1 MFFTTIKK
9 KERATTWGLWK
20 VIKNMRSMNGFQ
32 NGEATFTKLNFLL
45 LPYFFFFLMT
55 LPQSQPPVMLL
66 LGEAA
71 VCAEKRVW
79 RNSKGE
85 CCKAYLLILYV
96 NLHMSFLGLTSEIH
110 LCDPKYSRKDF
121 EIWTK
126 IYALPESQTNT

>member
-9 KERATTWGLWK
+9 KRESNYLRTLKSHQKHAKHEWFSK
-20 VIKNMRSMNGFQ
+20 RRSNFHKIKFPFV
-32 NGEATFTKLNFLL
+32 AL
-45 LPYFFFFLMT
+45 FFFFLMT